1 MEEHSGHRQ
10 RLLEK
15 IGKGILYEHEYLE
28 AVLFN
33 AQPRKNTND
42 IAHRLLAKF
51 GSVEEVFRAPVE
63 KLVEVKGVGRNI
75 ALYLHCMN
83 RLSNML
89 PDIQKDNY
97 PETYE
102 HKAFLSYVKAKYS
115 AYDTERLDIYCLD
128 SNLTVYRLISFT
140 DSEVGKVS
148 LSGESIAEMLTEVSP
163 SGIVLAHN
171 HPKGTATPSEAD
183 DTTTRKLQML
193 CALHNVLLCDHYI
206 YAPDGVYSYRQ
217 SGRLHRLFQP
227 DNKGERL

>member
-15 IGKGILYEHEYLE
+15 IGKDILYEHEYLE

-42 IAHRLLAKF
+42 LAHRLLARF
-51 GSVEEVFRAPVE
+51 GSVEAVFRAPME
-63 KLVEVKGVGRNI
+63 TLIEVKGVGRNI

-83 RLSNML
+83 RLSSML
-89 PDIQKDNY
+89 PAIQKDNY

-102 HKAFLSYVKAKYS
+102 HKSFLSYVKAKYV
-115 AYDTERLDIYCLD
+115 ACNTERLDIYCLD
-128 SNLTVYRLISFT
+128 SNSTVYRLISFT

-148 LSGESIAEMLTEVSP
+148 LSGESIGEMLAEASP

-183 DTTTRKLQML
+183 DITTKRVQML
-193 CALHNVLLCDHYI
+193 CSLHNVLLCDHYI
-206 YAPDGVYSYRQ
+206 YAPDGVFSYRE
-217 SGRLHRLFQP
+217 SGRLHRLFVT
-227 DNKGERL
+227 DNKGEGL